1 MKVVSQTDAADR
13 SCRVAALQASILI
26 LSPHF
31 LVCFLHTRASVAVYG
46 WRSLPHEPLTKGMP
60 CTQCEVFDVGK
71 YSHPSY
77 LLVVK
82 H

>member
-1 MKVVSQTDAADR
+1 MQFKRTFGGTSNQC
-13 SCRVAALQASILI
+13 SKKNQQ
-26 LSPHF
+26 PH
-31 LVCFLHTRASVAVYG
+31 LEPSKKNSGNAMHAV
-46 WRSLPHEPLTKGMP
+46 R
-60 CTQCEVFDVGK
+60 TQCEVLDVGK

>member
-1 MKVVSQTDAADR
+1 MQLLQRRMTVTVSPGSGRFGTPGGR
-13 SCRVAALQASILI
+13 GTPSG
-26 LSPHF
+26 LSRCIF
-31 LVCFLHTRASVAVYG
+31 DYGNAVHAV
-46 WRSLPHEPLTKGMP
+46 R
-60 CTQCEVFDVGK
+60 TQCEVLDVGK

>member
-1 MKVVSQTDAADR
+1 MGYLTVLSQGER
-13 SCRVAALQASILI
+13 FRKSYIGNGV
-26 LSPHF
+26 H
-31 LVCFLHTRASVAVYG
+31 AV
-46 WRSLPHEPLTKGMP
+46 R
-60 CTQCEVFDVGK
+60 TQCEVLDVGK

>member
-1 MKVVSQTDAADR
+1 MIRNPVLQFPTADM
-13 SCRVAALQASILI
+13 VQNTL
-26 LSPHF
+26 
-31 LVCFLHTRASVAVYG
+31 
-46 WRSLPHEPLTKGMP
+46 EMP
-60 CTQCEVFDVGK
+60 CTQCEVLDVGK